1 MSAAPRFYCPQPLAA
16 GPLVLPAQ
24 TTRHIQVR
32 RLQPGD
38 PLTLFNGTGG
48 TWHGQLTHMTRT
60 QATVALTTPVV
71 SECASRYRV
80 HLAIGMPANERMDW
94 VMEKATELGAAS
106 LTPLLT
112 ARSVSKPSGERAERR
127 QLHWHGVV
135 AAACAQSGRNH
146 LPIVHPIVDLTT
158 WLHHLPAPQDDPM
171 PRFVLHTGQVRGL
184 PVDHAPQPLLLLCGP
199 EGGLT
204 TDELQGAQAQGFQ
217 PASLGP
223 LTLRSDTAAIAAVAR
238 CTLI

>member
-1 MSAAPRFYCPQPLAA
+1 MNAAPRFYCPQPLAA

-24 TTRHIQVR
+24 TTRHVQVR

-38 PLTLFNGTGG
+38 RLTLFNGTGG

-171 PRFVLHTGQVRGL
+171 PRFVLHTGQARGL

-238 CTLI
+238 CTLV

>member
-1 MSAAPRFYCPQPLAA
+1 MNAAPRFYCPQPLAA

-24 TTRHIQVR
+24 TTRHVQVR

-38 PLTLFNGTGG
+38 RLTLFNGTGG

-146 LPIVHPIVDLTT
+146 LPIVYPIVDLTT

-171 PRFVLHTGQVRGL
+171 PRFVLHTGQARGL

>member
-1 MSAAPRFYCPQPLAA
+1 MNAAPRFYCPQPLAA

-38 PLTLFNGTGG
+38 PLTLFDGAGG

-171 PRFVLHTGQVRGL
+171 PRFVLHTSQARGL

-238 CTLI
+238 CTLL

>member
-1 MSAAPRFYCPQPLAA
+1 VSAAPRFYCPQPLAA

-38 PLTLFNGTGG
+38 PLTLFDGAGG

-146 LPIVHPIVDLTT
+146 LPIVHPIVDLPT

-171 PRFVLHTGQVRGL
+171 PRFVLHTGQERGL

-238 CTLI
+238 CTLL

>member
-1 MSAAPRFYCPQPLAA
+1 MSAAPRFYCPQPLTA
-16 GPLVLPAQ
+16 GSLVLPTQ

-38 PLTLFNGTGG
+38 PLTLFDGAGG
-48 TWHGQLTHMTRT
+48 IWHGQLTHMTRT

-71 SECASRYRV
+71 SEGASRYRV

-127 QLHWHGVV
+127 QLHWQGVV

-146 LPIVHPIVDLTT
+146 LPIVHPIVDLTN
-158 WLHHLPAPQDDPM
+158 WLHQLPAPQDDPM
-171 PRFVLHTGQVRGL
+171 PRFVLHTGQARGL
-184 PVDHAPQPLLLLCGP
+184 PVDQAPQPLLLLCGP

-204 TDELQGAQAQGFQ
+204 ADEVQEAVAQGFQ

>member
-1 MSAAPRFYCPQPLAA
+1 MNAAPRFYCPQPLAA

-24 TTRHIQVR
+24 TTRHVQVR

-38 PLTLFNGTGG
+38 RLTLFNGTGG

-171 PRFVLHTGQVRGL
+171 PRFVLHTGQARGL

-238 CTLI
+238 CTLL

>member
-1 MSAAPRFYCPQPLAA
+1 M
-16 GPLVLPAQ
+16 PAQ
-24 TTRHIQVR
+24 TTRHVQVR

-127 QLHWHGVV
+127 QLH
-135 AAACAQSGRNH
+135 
-146 LPIVHPIVDLTT
+146 IVHPIVDLTT

-171 PRFVLHTGQVRGL
+171 PRFVLHTGQARGL

-204 TDELQGAQAQGFQ
+204 ADELQGAQAQGFQ